1 MSPPADSDD
10 ALIDAL
16 AAARPEQTDAVGQAL
31 LATVRGALT
40 GSVGPALELLGAY
53 EVAGEQV
60 LVVPKRSMFA
70 YVVGL
75 IIAATAPSQVGA
87 SKTLQPGAGTIDAK
101 TRAAIEA
108 VAYDY
113 LDGQL
118 EGDAQRVA
126 RALHPDLAKR
136 AVAGSGPTSRE
147 VFPLRR
153 MTADELIGLTHQGEL
168 KTPREQWDRSVR
180 VLDVYETAAVVRVET
195 PWFVDYFHMGRFGER
210 WLIVNALWYSKPPPP
225 K

>member
-1 MSPPADSDD
+1 M
-10 ALIDAL
+10 L
-16 AAARPEQTDAVGQAL
+16 APVFAMILASTAA
-31 LATVRGALT
+31 
-40 GSVGPALELLGAY
+40 
-53 EVAGEQV
+53 
-60 LVVPKRSMFA
+60 
-70 YVVGL
+70 
-75 IIAATAPSQVGA
+75 QVGA
-87 SKTLQPGAGTIDAK
+87 SKPSQPGVASVDAL

-113 LDGQL
+113 VDGQL

-136 AVAGSGPTSRE
+136 AVAAPGPTARE

-153 MTADELIGLTHQGEL
+153 MTADELITLTHQGEL

-180 VLDVYETAAVVRVET
+180 VLDVIGTAAVVRVET